1 MRRGEKHAW
10 PPQALTVSL
19 AGALPPNN
27 KYPVSCRDKELAKFE
42 AYLNKE
48 VCQSINALV
57 RGRTRMAYPI
67 KG

>member
-1 MRRGEKHAW
+1 MECASC
-10 PPQALTVSL
+10 TVSV
-19 AGALPPNN
+19 
-27 KYPVSCRDKELAKFE
+27 PVSVGLLHAHAHDGVVHMHRDKELAKFE

-48 VCQSINALV
+48 DCQSINALV